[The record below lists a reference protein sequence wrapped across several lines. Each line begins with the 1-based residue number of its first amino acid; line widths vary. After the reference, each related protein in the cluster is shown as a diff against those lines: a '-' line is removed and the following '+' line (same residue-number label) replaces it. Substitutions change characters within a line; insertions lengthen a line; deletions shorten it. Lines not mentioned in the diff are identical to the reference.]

1 MKDPRCVRMSIRRQ
15 SLWIAGAVFVAAAT
29 AGCTS
34 SADSDA
40 GSSTGSAA
48 ASAASALPSR
58 SDPLTPPPGAEPL
71 PGATA
76 DRLQAVIDDWVAG
89 ENNIGITAAVVAEE
103 GTWQGAAGQDGAGV
117 DLVPESAMAI
127 ASITK
132 TFVAAE
138 VMQLVGQGR
147 VDLDAPITDYG
158 SVPFDTKGATVR
170 QVLGMRSGFPLDP
183 IGKILESAAE
193 DLDRSWTTAE
203 AIALADA
210 DGPRQNTLGA
220 FDYNNLNYLV
230 LGQLV
235 EQITGEPLAVSL
247 TRDLIEP
254 AGLERVWVQDAQQP
268 EPPLTV
274 SEEDPDLDTV
284 DNDGPWLPSRSMAS
298 SAGPAG
304 GIAADAPSIARWGY
318 LLYGGHVIDS
328 ALVEQMTENEEG
340 GAEGWYG
347 LGTGGWVQDGQTF
360 LGHDGDIV
368 TYHGSLVMATADNV
382 SIAVLVP
389 APARNAVE
397 AEVQTFEVP
406 GLLLE
411 ALSQR

>member
-1 MKDPRCVRMSIRRQ
+1 VS
-15 SLWIAGAVFVAAAT
+15 ST
-29 AGCTS
+29 ASTPAS
-34 SADSDA
+34 SA
-40 GSSTGSAA
+40 SAQPPR
-48 ASAASALPSR
+48 SA
-58 SDPLTPPPGAEPL
+58 PLTPPPGADPL

-89 ENNIGITAAVVAEE
+89 ENNIGITAAVVAED
-103 GTWQGAAGQDGAGV
+103 GTWQGAAGQDGAG
-117 DLVPESAMAI
+117 DELVPESAMAI

-138 VMQLVGQGR
+138 VMQLSGLGL
-147 VDLDAPITDYG
+147 VDLDAPVTDYV
-158 SVPFDTKGATVR
+158 SVPFDTNGATVR

-183 IGKILESAAE
+183 VDEIFESAAE

-203 AIALADA
+203 AIALADS
-210 DGPRQNTLGA
+210 DGVRPSSLGVTY
-220 FDYNNLNYLV
+220 YNNLNYLV
-230 LGQLV
+230 LGQMI
-235 EQITGEPLAVSL
+235 EQVTGEPLAASL

-254 AGLERVWVQDAQQP
+254 AGLDRVWVQDAQQP

-274 SEEDPDLDTV
+274 SEEAPGLDTV
-284 DNDGPWLPSRSMAS
+284 DNDGPWLPSRSLAS

-328 ALVEQMTENEEG
+328 TLVEQMTKAEKD

-360 LGHDGDIV
+360 LGHDGDIA
-368 TYHGSLVMATADNV
+368 TYHGILVMATTDNV

-389 APARNAVE
+389 APARNAIGADVE
-397 AEVQTFEVP
+397 TFEVP
-406 GLLLE
+406 DLLLD
-411 ALSQR
+411 ALKQR

>member
-1 MKDPRCVRMSIRRQ
+1 MPR
-15 SLWIAGAVFVAAAT
+15 A
-29 AGCTS
+29 
-34 SADSDA
+34 
-40 GSSTGSAA
+40 
-48 ASAASALPSR
+48 
-58 SDPLTPPPGAEPL
+58 LTPLPGAEPL
-71 PGATA
+71 PGAPA
-76 DRLQAVIDDWVAG
+76 ERLQAVIDDWVAG
-89 ENNIGITAAVVAEE
+89 ENNIGITAAVVTED

-127 ASITK
+127 GSITK

-138 VMQLVGQGR
+138 VMRLAGLGL
-147 VDLDAPITDYG
+147 VDLDAPVTDYVT
-158 SVPFDTKGATVR
+158 VPFDTKGATVR

-183 IGKILESAAE
+183 NKTMVESAAR

-210 DGPRQNTLGA
+210 DGPRQSRLGTT
-220 FDYNNLNYLV
+220 DYNSLNYLV
-230 LGQLV
+230 LGQMI
-235 EQITGEPLAVSL
+235 EQVTGEPLAVSL

-274 SEEDPDLDTV
+274 SEEDPDQDLDIV

-304 GIAADAPSIARWGY
+304 GIAADAPSVARWGY

-328 ALVEQMTENEEG
+328 ALVEQMTKSEED
-340 GAEGWYG
+340 GAEAWYG
-347 LGTGGWVQDGQTF
+347 LGTVGWLQDGELF
-360 LGHDGDIV
+360 VGHSGDAV
-368 TYHGSLVMATADNV
+368 TYHGNLEIATTDNV

-389 APARNAVE
+389 APARNATE
-397 AEVQTFEVP
+397 AEVETFEVP
-406 GLLLE
+406 GLLLD
-411 ALSQR
+411 ALGQP

>member
-1 MKDPRCVRMSIRRQ
+1 MSVRRQ
-15 SLWIAGAVFVAAAT
+15 SLWVAGAVVVAALSG
-29 AGCTS
+29 GCQS
-34 SADSDA
+34 SADS
-40 GSSTGSAA
+40 GSGGAVASAA
-48 ASAASALPSR
+48 TSAASAMPLR
-58 SDPLTPPPGAEPL
+58 SDPLTPPPGGEPL
-71 PGATA
+71 PGAPA

-89 ENNIGITAAVVAEE
+89 ENIIGVTAAVVTED
-103 GTWQGAAGQDGAGV
+103 GTWQGAAGRDGAGV

-127 ASITK
+127 GSITK

-138 VMQLVGQGR
+138 VMRLSGLGL
-147 VDLDAPITDYG
+147 VDLDAPVTDYV

-183 IGKILESAAE
+183 IGKIFESAAE

-318 LLYGGHVIDS
+318 LLYGGHIIDS
-328 ALVEQMTENEEG
+328 TLVEQMTVSEED

-347 LGTGGWVQDGQTF
+347 LGTGGWVQDGELF
-360 LGHDGDIV
+360 VGHGGDVV
-368 TYHGSLVMATADNV
+368 TYHGELVMATADDV

-389 APARNAVE
+389 APARNPVE
-397 AEVQTFEVP
+397 ADVETQEVP
-406 GLLLE
+406 NLLLD
-411 ALSQR
+411 ALKKQ

>member
-1 MKDPRCVRMSIRRQ
+1 MSIRRQ
-15 SLWIAGAVFVAAAT
+15 SFWLAGLVLVAALT
-29 AGCTS
+29 GGCTS
-34 SADSDA
+34 SGDSDA
-40 GSSTGSAA
+40 GTSAA
-48 ASAASALPSR
+48 SSAASVASALPSR
-58 SDPLTPPPGAEPL
+58 SDPLTPPPGEEPL

-89 ENNIGITAAVVAEE
+89 ENNIGITAAVVTED

-117 DLVPESAMAI
+117 ELVPESAMAI
-127 ASITK
+127 GSITK

-138 VMQLVGQGR
+138 VMRLAGAGL
-147 VDLDAPITDYG
+147 VDLDAPVTDYV
-158 SVPFDTKGATVR
+158 SVPFDTAGATVR

-183 IGKILESAAE
+183 FEAMVESAAE
-193 DLDRSWTTAE
+193 DLDRSWTIAE
-203 AIALADA
+203 SIALADA
-210 DGPRQNTLGA
+210 DGARQNTLGD

-230 LGQLV
+230 LGQMV
-235 EQITGEPLAVSL
+235 EQVTGEPLAVSL

-254 AGLERVWVQDAQQP
+254 AGLDRVWVQDAQQP

-274 SEEDPDLDTV
+274 SEEDPALDTV
-284 DNDGPWLPSRSMAS
+284 DDDGPWLPSRSMAS
-298 SAGPAG
+298 AAGPLG

-328 ALVEQMTENEEG
+328 ALVEQMTTGEED

-347 LGTGGWVQDGQTF
+347 LGTVGWVQDGQTF

-368 TYHGSLVMATADNV
+368 TYHGNMVMATADNV

-389 APARNAVE
+389 APANNVVT
-397 AEVQTFEVP
+397 AEVPTFEVP
-406 GLLLE
+406 DLLLE
-411 ALSQR
+411 ALRQR

>member
-1 MKDPRCVRMSIRRQ
+1 MSIRRQ
-15 SLWIAGAVFVAAAT
+15 SLWIAGAVLVAAVT

-34 SADSDA
+34 SGDSDA
-40 GSSTGSAA
+40 GGTAASVA

-76 DRLQAVIDDWVAG
+76 DRLQAVIDDWVVG
-89 ENNIGITAAVVAEE
+89 ENNIGITAAVVTEE
-103 GTWQGAAGQDGAGV
+103 GFWQGAAGQDGAGV

-138 VMQLVGQGR
+138 VMRLAGLGL
-147 VDLDAPITDYG
+147 VDLDAPVTDYV
-158 SVPFDTKGATVR
+158 SVPFDTKGATLR

-183 IGKILESAAE
+183 FEAMVESAAE
-193 DLDRSWTTAE
+193 DLDRSWTTADS
-203 AIALADA
+203 IALADA
-210 DGPRQNTLGA
+210 DGARQNTLGD

-230 LGQLV
+230 LGQMV
-235 EQITGEPLAVSL
+235 EQVTGEPLAASL

-274 SEEDPDLDTV
+274 SEEDPDMDTV

-304 GIAADAPSIARWGY
+304 GIAADSPSIARWGY

-328 ALVEQMTENEEG
+328 ALVEQMTKNEEG

-368 TYHGSLVMATADNV
+368 TYHGNLVMATADNV

-389 APARNAVE
+389 APARNAIE
-397 AEVQTFEVP
+397 AEVETFEVP
-406 GLLLE
+406 DLLLE
-411 ALSQR
+411 ALRPR

>member
-1 MKDPRCVRMSIRRQ
+1 MRSRPQ
-15 SLWIAGAVFVAAAT
+15 WLWIASAVLAAAVT

-34 SADSDA
+34 SGGA
-40 GSSTGSAA
+40 SSESAA
-48 ASAASALPSR
+48 ASAAGSAASVLPSR

-76 DRLQAVIDDWVAG
+76 DRLQDVIDDWVAG
-89 ENNIGITAAVVAEE
+89 ENNIGITAAVVTED
-103 GTWQGAAGQDGAGV
+103 GTWQGAAGHDGAGV

-138 VMQLVGQGR
+138 VMRLSGLGR
-147 VDLDAPITDYG
+147 VDLDAPVTDYV

-183 IGKILESAAE
+183 LDETFKAAAE

-210 DGPRQNTLGA
+210 DGPRQNSLGA
-220 FDYNNLNYLV
+220 TDYNNLNYLV
-230 LGQLV
+230 LGQMI
-235 EQITGEPLAVSL
+235 EQITGEPLAAAL

-254 AGLERVWVQDAQQP
+254 AGLDRVWVQDAQQP

-284 DNDGPWLPSRSMAS
+284 DNDGPWLPSRSIAS
-298 SAGPAG
+298 SLGPAG

-318 LLYGGHVIDS
+318 LLYG
-328 ALVEQMTENEEG
+328 AM
-340 GAEGWYG
+340 
-347 LGTGGWVQDGQTF
+347 
-360 LGHDGDIV
+360 
-368 TYHGSLVMATADNV
+368 
-382 SIAVLVP
+382 
-389 APARNAVE
+389 
-397 AEVQTFEVP
+397 
-406 GLLLE
+406 
-411 ALSQR
+411 

>member
-1 MKDPRCVRMSIRRQ
+1 MSIRRQ
-15 SLWIAGAVFVAAAT
+15 SLWIAGAVLVAAVT

-34 SADSDA
+34 SDDSGTA
-40 GSSTGSAA
+40 STAESAA
-48 ASAASALPSR
+48 ASATSALPSR
-58 SDPLTPPPGAEPL
+58 SDPLTPPPGEEPL
-71 PGATA
+71 PEATA
-76 DRLQAVIDDWVAG
+76 ARLQAVIDDWVAD
-89 ENNIGITAAVVAEE
+89 ENNIGITAAVVTEE
-103 GTWQGAAGQDGAGV
+103 GTWQGASGRDGAGV

-138 VMQLVGQGR
+138 VMQLAGLGL
-147 VDLDAPITDYG
+147 VDLDAPVTDYV

-183 IGKILESAAE
+183 VMDMFESAAE

-203 AIALADA
+203 AIALADP
-210 DGPRQNTLGA
+210 DGPRQGTLGQ

-230 LGQLV
+230 LGQMI

-254 AGLERVWVQDAQQP
+254 AGLQRVWVQDAQQP

-284 DNDGPWLPSRSMAS
+284 DNDGQWLPSRSMAS
-298 SAGPAG
+298 STGPAG

-318 LLYGGHVIDS
+318 LLYGGHVIDP
-328 ALVEQMTENEEG
+328 ALVGQMTEDEQEEG
-340 GAEGWYG
+340 AQGWYG
-347 LGTGGWVQDGQTF
+347 LGTGGWVEGGQTF
-360 LGHDGDIV
+360 LGHDGDIA
-368 TYHGSLVMATADNV
+368 TYHGNMVMATADNV

-389 APARNAVE
+389 APARNVVE
-397 AEVQTFEVP
+397 ADVQTFEVP
-406 GLLLE
+406 GLLLD
-411 ALSQR
+411 ALQQR

>member
-1 MKDPRCVRMSIRRQ
+1 
-15 SLWIAGAVFVAAAT
+15 
-29 AGCTS
+29 
-34 SADSDA
+34 
-40 GSSTGSAA
+40 
-48 ASAASALPSR
+48 
-58 SDPLTPPPGAEPL
+58 
-71 PGATA
+71 
-76 DRLQAVIDDWVAG
+76 VIDDWVAG
-89 ENNIGITAAVVAEE
+89 ENNIGITAAVVTED

-138 VMQLVGQGR
+138 VMQLAGLGLVG
-147 VDLDAPITDYG
+147 LDAPVTDYV

-183 IGKILESAAE
+183 FEAIVESAAE

-210 DGPRQNTLGA
+210 DGPRQDSLGVYS
-220 FDYNNLNYLV
+220 YNNLNYLV
-230 LGQLV
+230 LGQMI
-235 EQITGEPLAVSL
+235 EQVTGEPLAASL

-274 SEEDPDLDTV
+274 SEEDPNLDTV

-328 ALVEQMTENEEG
+328 ALVEQMTKAEED
-340 GAEGWYG
+340 GAEEWYG
-347 LGTGGWVQDGQTF
+347 LGTSGWVQDGDLF
-360 LGHDGDIV
+360 VGHGGDIV

-389 APARNAVE
+389 APARNAIE
-397 AEVQTFEVP
+397 AEVGTFEVP
-406 GLLLE
+406 DLLLE
-411 ALSQR
+411 ALTQP

>member
-1 MKDPRCVRMSIRRQ
+1 MSIQRT
-15 SLWIAGAVFVAAAT
+15 SLWVAGAVLVAMFT

-34 SADSDA
+34 SGGSDA
-40 GSSTGSAA
+40 GTASSA
-48 ASAASALPSR
+48 ASAASVLPSQ
-58 SDPLTPPPGAEPL
+58 SDPLTPPPGEGPL

-89 ENNIGITAAVVAEE
+89 ENNIGITAAVVTGD
-103 GTWQGAAGQDGAGV
+103 GTWQGAAGQDGAGA

-138 VMQLVGQGR
+138 VMRLSGLGL
-147 VDLDAPITDYG
+147 VDLDAPVTDYV
-158 SVPFDTKGATVR
+158 SVPFDTNDATVR

-183 IGKILESAAE
+183 FDAMVESAAE

-210 DGPRQNTLGA
+210 DGPRQGSLGTL
-220 FDYNNLNYLV
+220 DYNNLDYLV
-230 LGQLV
+230 LGQMV
-235 EQITGEPLAVSL
+235 EQVTGEPLAVSL

-274 SEEDPDLDTV
+274 SEEDPDLDIV
-284 DNDGPWLPSRSMAS
+284 DDGPWLPSRSMAS
-298 SAGPAG
+298 LAGPAG

-328 ALVEQMTENEEG
+328 ALVEQMTAPSWG
-340 GAEGWYG
+340 GALVWYG
-347 LGTGGWVQDGQTF
+347 LGSGGFVEGKDVF
-360 LGHDGDIV
+360 VGHSGDIL
-368 TYHGSLVMATADNV
+368 TYHGELVMATADNV

-389 APARNAVE
+389 APARFSPEVDVE
-397 AEVQTFEVP
+397 AFDVHA
-406 GLLLE
+406 LLLE
-411 ALSQR
+411 ALTQR

>member
-1 MKDPRCVRMSIRRQ
+1 MSIRQQ
-15 SLWIAGAVFVAAAT
+15 SLWVAGVVLVAAVT

-34 SADSDA
+34 SGDSDA
-40 GSSTGSAA
+40 GSSG
-48 ASAASALPSR
+48 ASAVASTASALPSR
-58 SDPLTPPPGAEPL
+58 SDPLTPLPGAEPL

-76 DRLQAVIDDWVAG
+76 DRLQGVIDDWVAG
-89 ENNIGITAAVVAEE
+89 ENNIGITAAVVTED

-138 VMQLVGQGR
+138 VMRLAGLGL
-147 VDLDAPITDYG
+147 VDLDAPVTDYV
-158 SVPFDTKGATVR
+158 SVPFDTNGATVR

-183 IGKILESAAE
+183 FDEMLEGSAE
-193 DLDRSWTTAE
+193 DLDRSWTTAD

-210 DGPRQNTLGA
+210 DGPRQNSMGVT
-220 FDYNNLNYLV
+220 DYNNLNYLV
-230 LGQLV
+230 LGQMI
-235 EQITGEPLAVSL
+235 EQVTGEPLAASL

-274 SEEDPDLDTV
+274 SEEDPNLDTV

-328 ALVEQMTENEEG
+328 ALVEQMTKAEED
-340 GAEGWYG
+340 GAEEWYG
-347 LGTGGWVQDGQTF
+347 LGTSGWVQDGDLF
-360 LGHDGDIV
+360 VGHGGDIV

-389 APARNAVE
+389 APARNAIE
-397 AEVQTFEVP
+397 AEVGTFEVP
-406 GLLLE
+406 DLLLE
-411 ALSQR
+411 VLTQP